1 MIARPSPRWL
11 WLAACLWLLGCA
23 RPVPADYANYVGHWR
38 GDGTLLVIRA
48 DGHADYERVTGK
60 SRLTIEGACHS
71 FTESGFKIGMGLLS
85 AHFEVTHPPRRVD
98 GRWRMTVD
106 GVELTRVD
114 ILPVPAAGPDDT
126 LRL

>member
-1 MIARPSPRWL
+1 MPRPSPRAWL
-11 WLAACLWLLGCA
+11 LLACLWLVACA
-23 RPVPADYANYVGHWR
+23 QPVPADYTNYIGHWR

-48 DGHADYERVTGK
+48 DGHADYERVQGK
-60 SRLTIEGACHS
+60 TRVSIEGSCHS
-71 FTESGFKIGMGLLS
+71 FTEDGFKIGIGLLS
-85 AHFEVTHPPRRVD
+85 AAFEVTRPPQRVD

-114 ILPVPAAGPDDT
+114 ILPVPAPATPGDA